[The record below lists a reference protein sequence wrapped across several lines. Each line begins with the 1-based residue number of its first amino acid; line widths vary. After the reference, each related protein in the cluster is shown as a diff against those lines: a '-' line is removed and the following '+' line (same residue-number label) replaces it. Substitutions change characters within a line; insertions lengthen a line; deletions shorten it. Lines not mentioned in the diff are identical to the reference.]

1 MTHLHGNLKHLLSM
15 ARISVGRLANISD
28 MQQPTL
34 FRILAH
40 PEREPRM
47 RTVQPIADLLGVS
60 VSDLMAADLRAHI
73 EKVIAD
79 NPFSW
84 GLKRDGRSSKPIVV
98 SPSPHMPV
106 HTSAPAYTPT
116 HTLIDIYEGQIKT
129 LTERVKKLEQYNEKL
144 MDAVLKYQG
153 LKEDV

>member
-1 MTHLHGNLKHLLSM
+1 MSYLHGNIKHLLSM

-40 PEREPRM
+40 PDREPRM
-47 RTVQPIADLLGVS
+47 RTVKPIADLLGVS
-60 VSDLMAADLRAHI
+60 VSDLMAVDLAQHI

-84 GLKRDGRSSKPIVV
+84 GLKRDGSSSRPIVV
-98 SPSPHMPV
+98 SPTQHAPM

-116 HTLIDIYEGQIKT
+116 HTLIDIYEEHIKT

-144 MDAVLKYQG
+144 IDAILKHQG
-153 LKEDV
+153 LKEDL

>member
-1 MTHLHGNLKHLLSM
+1 MNYLNGNIKHLLSM

-47 RTVQPIADLLGVS
+47 RTVKPIADLLGVS
-60 VSDLMAADLRAHI
+60 VSDLMAMDLTQHI

-84 GLKRDGRSSKPIVV
+84 GLKQDGSKPIVV
-98 SPSPHMPV
+98 NPTHAPA
-106 HTSAPAYTPT
+106 HTPAYT
-116 HTLIDIYEGQIKT
+116 LIEIYEEQIKT

-144 MDAVLKYQG
+144 IDAILKHQG